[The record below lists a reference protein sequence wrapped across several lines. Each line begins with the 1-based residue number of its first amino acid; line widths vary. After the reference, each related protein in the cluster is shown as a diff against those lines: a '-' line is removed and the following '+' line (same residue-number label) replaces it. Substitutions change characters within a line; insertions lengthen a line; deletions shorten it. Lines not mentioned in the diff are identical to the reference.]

1 MTFSF
6 QKERIIAAQPDGLLM
21 GYIAFPR
28 VRAGL
33 VNINQVTVYP
43 AYRGQGVEEA
53 MMEALLPHLEAQ
65 GVKAVLTAP
74 FAQDYVAEHPEWK
87 RLLPG
92 EISFTKY

>member
-1 MTFSF
+1 MKFVF
-6 QKERIIAAQPDGLLM
+6 EKERMTALAPDGTPM
-21 GYIAFPR
+21 GFAVFPR

-74 FAQDYVAEHPEWK
+74 FAQDYVAAHPAWK
-87 RLLPG
+87 QILPG